1 MLSNSEWRW
10 GHLKWKLNMLF
21 FSFNRSDHHHKKKA
35 RQREGRQTYS
45 PGKSWPLPVYLY
57 PADGTDLRRNVALC
71 VTSFCH
77 LNSIPGRISKHCT
90 SLGQSTKLW
99 RNKKNPEFL
108 RINESFNIFIIIW
121 RKTNFKV
128 VVIIKGRNR
137 AWDKLFTLKKHFF
150 KSFMLLKYKMIFFF
164 NKKSKRSF
172 SFCHKT
178 AWMIKFLK
186 NKWKI
191 NQLLS

>member
-1 MLSNSEWRW
+1 MEVK
-10 GHLKWKLNMLF
+10 HAF
-21 FSFNRSDHHHKKKA
+21 FSFNRSDHHNKKKA

-57 PADGTDLRRNVALC
+57 PADGTDLRRNVAFC

-99 RNKKNPEFL
+99 RNKKKPEFL

-121 RKTNFKV
+121 RKTNFK

>member
-1 MLSNSEWRW
+1 MEVK
-10 GHLKWKLNMLF
+10 HAF

-45 PGKSWPLPVYLY
+45 PGKARPLLIYLY
-57 PADGTDLRRNVALC
+57 PAGGTALRRNVPLC

-90 SLGQSTKLW
+90 TLGESSAKLW
-99 RNKKNPEFL
+99 RNKKNRFL
-108 RINESFNIFIIIW
+108 GLNESFNIFIIIW
-121 RKTNFKV
+121 IKTNFK

-137 AWDKLFTLKKHFF
+137 AWDKLFTLKKHFS

-164 NKKSKRSF
+164 
-172 SFCHKT
+172 
-178 AWMIKFLK
+178 
-186 NKWKI
+186 
-191 NQLLS
+191 